1 MATTDVTDGSVARRV
16 GGAVSPH
23 RRRYAVIRRALRQ
36 ELTRIRDRRRI
47 LAMVLLMITFGCIAA
62 GLVARGEPAGADAR
76 AYWAAVR
83 IWLGGGDPYRPTGP
97 FLPYVYAPWMLP
109 LFAPWALMPWDVAWF
124 VWRGGTILGLLWTI
138 HWAYSRRPLTTAVL
152 VAALGFPFGANLD
165 TGNINLLLTLLLWGA
180 LFSGPIL
187 AGALWAIASW
197 MKWVPFVFLVILPPR
212 ARLSGLA
219 FLVGSIA
226 LSLATLPGTIAQLQ
240 ALVGFGRRPLRLDY
254 IVFLWALVP
263 VLWRQPDPF
272 AWLRPSWWRAFVDR
286 GRAERRSRTR
296 RARTWLG
303 LPHGSPEDRRGGGA
317 DRRLDRSGGPGDLGQ
332 GPPATR
338 LADRDERGRADD
350 EIGRA
355 EDELDALTGADAV
368 LAVQRVDDDA
378 PDGHRDRRR

>member
-1 MATTDVTDGSVARRV
+1 MATTDVTGGSVAPPVGRR
-16 GGAVSPH
+16 AVSPH
-23 RRRYAVIRRALRQ
+23 RRRYGVVRRALRQ
-36 ELTRIRDRRRI
+36 EVSRLRDRRRV

-138 HWAYSRRPLTTAVL
+138 HWAYSRRPLLTAVV

-165 TGNINLLLTLLLWGA
+165 TGNINLPLTLLLWGA

-197 MKWVPFVFLVILPPR
+197 MKWVPIVFLIILPPR
-212 ARLSGLA
+212 ARLWGLG
-219 FLVGSIA
+219 FLAASIA

-263 VLWRQPDPF
+263 ILWRQPEPF
-272 AWLRPSWWRAFVDR
+272 GWLRPAWWRALIGRWR
-286 GRAERRSRTR
+286 GERRSRTR
-296 RARTWLG
+296 RARTFLG
-303 LPHGSPEDRRGGGA
+303 LPHGSPSDRRG
-317 DRRLDRSGGPGDLGQ
+317 
-332 GPPATR
+332 
-338 LADRDERGRADD
+338 E
-350 EIGRA
+350 
-355 EDELDALTGADAV
+355 
-368 LAVQRVDDDA
+368 DA
-378 PDGHRDRRR
+378 PG

>member
-1 MATTDVTDGSVARRV
+1 MTTSDAASRGVAPHV
-16 GGAVSPH
+16 SGSPH

-36 ELTRIRDRRRI
+36 EVSRIRDRRRI
-47 LAMVLLMITFGCIAA
+47 LAMTLLIITFGCIAA

-138 HWAYSRRPLTTAVL
+138 HWAYSRRPLATAIT
-152 VAALGFPFGANLD
+152 VALLGFPFGANLD
-165 TGNINLLLTLLLWGA
+165 TGNINLLLALLLWGA
-180 LFSGPIL
+180 QFSGPIL

-197 MKWVPFVFLVILPPR
+197 MKWVPIVFMIVLRPR
-212 ARLSGLA
+212 ARLWGLG
-219 FLVGSIA
+219 FLVASIA
-226 LSLATLPGTIAQLQ
+226 LSLATLPGTIAQLT
-240 ALVGFGRRPLRLDY
+240 ALFGFGRRPLRLDY

-272 AWLRPSWWRAFVDR
+272 ASLRPRTWRSLLER
-286 GRAERRSRTR
+286 WRRERRSRIR

-303 LPHGSPEDRRGGGA
+303 LPHGSPD
-317 DRRLDRSGGPGDLGQ
+317 
-332 GPPATR
+332 
-338 LADRDERGRADD
+338 
-350 EIGRA
+350 
-355 EDELDALTGADAV
+355 
-368 LAVQRVDDDA
+368 
-378 PDGHRDRRR
+378 DRRRTVPTDPPTAGSAGAAADPD

>member
-1 MATTDVTDGSVARRV
+1 MSGGFGSLAGAPETGARMRPMARTDAARGRI
-16 GGAVSPH
+16 APPASISPH
-23 RRRYAVIRRALRQ
+23 RRRYAVVRRALRQ
-36 ELTRIRDRRRI
+36 EVTRLRDRRRI
-47 LAMVLLMITFGCIAA
+47 LAIVLLIITFGCIAA

-138 HWAYSRRPLTTAVL
+138 HWAYSQRPLATAIL

-180 LFSGPIL
+180 QFSGPVA

-197 MKWVPFVFLVILPPR
+197 MKWVPIVFLLVLAPR
-212 ARLSGLA
+212 ARLWGLA
-219 FLVGSIA
+219 FLVVSIA

-240 ALVGFGRRPLRLDY
+240 ALFGFGRRPLRLDY

-272 AWLRPSWWRAFVDR
+272 RIFRASWWRALVERWR
-286 GRAERRSRTR
+286 GERRSRTR

-303 LPHGSPEDRRGGGA
+303 IPHGSPEDRRGADGA
-317 DRRLDRSGGPGDLGQ
+317 G
-332 GPPATR
+332 
-338 LADRDERGRADD
+338 
-350 EIGRA
+350 
-355 EDELDALTGADAV
+355 
-368 LAVQRVDDDA
+368 
-378 PDGHRDRRR
+378 